1 MNFENFKKIVQNTR
15 STRRFKKKITID
27 KRELIELIDI
37 ARTVSSGKNMQPLK
51 YIAITDEK
59 IKDEIYKPLVW
70 AAHLT
75 DWNQNKDEK
84 PSAYILVIN
93 DTSIEGFSAIDSG
106 IAMQTIMLGAT
117 SKGYSGCILAS
128 IDKIAYKKLFNLD
141 NHLEPMFIIA
151 LGVKDENIEVVD
163 VTNSTD
169 TNYYRDTNDNHC
181 VPKRSLDTILINKD

>member
-1 MNFENFKKIVQNTR
+1 MNFQDFKNTIENTR
-15 STRRFKKKITID
+15 CTRRFSQANITQND
-27 KRELIELIDI
+27 LVELIEI

-59 IKDEIYKPLVW
+59 IKDEVYKPLVW

-75 DWNQNKDEK
+75 QWNQAEEEK
-84 PSAYILVIN
+84 PSAYILLVN

-117 SKGYSGCILAS
+117 AKGYAGCILAS
-128 IDKIAYKKLFNLD
+128 IDKIAYKKLFDLPT
-141 NHLEPMFIIA
+141 HLEPMFIIA
-151 LGVKDENIEVVD
+151 LGAKNEEIKIVD
-163 VTNSTD
+163 VQNGD